1 MFLVINKQK
10 LFSYFVAFTTVI
22 VLLGMAKIY
31 TNKSA
36 EIVETFSKARE
47 ENIQKKAEIAEEKN
61 YVKNNSIVISNEWK
75 DKDINEL
82 LSLLKKYNI
91 NMKFYLQKEWKS
103 KHNASVNQI
112 ANCGHEIH
120 ELDNDKANE

>member
-10 LFSYFVAFTTVI
+10 IFSYFVAFATVV

-47 ENIQKKAEIAEEKN
+47 ENIQRKSENTEKIN
-61 YVKNNSIVISNEWK
+61 YEKNNSIVISSDWK
-75 DKDINEL
+75 DNDISEL

-91 NMKFYLQKEWKS
+91 NMKFYLPKEWKS

-112 ANCGHEIH
+112 ANCGHEIY
-120 ELDNDKANE
+120 ELDNKKANE